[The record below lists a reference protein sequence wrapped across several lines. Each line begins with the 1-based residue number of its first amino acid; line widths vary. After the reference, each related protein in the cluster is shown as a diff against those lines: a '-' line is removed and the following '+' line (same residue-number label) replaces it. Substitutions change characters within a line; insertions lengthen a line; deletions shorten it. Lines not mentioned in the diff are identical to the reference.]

1 MFGYLGFFS
10 YIYSKLTLMKKSQ
23 LKQLIK
29 EEISKESLQFTP
41 EEKKMLIRVLNN
53 QLDVYNDFDQFYSP
67 EIAMVKQILN
77 KIK

>member
-1 MFGYLGFFS
+1 
-10 YIYSKLTLMKKSQ
+10 MKKSQ
-23 LKQLIK
+23 LKQIIR
-29 EEISKESLQFTP
+29 EEIQKESLEFTP

-53 QLDVYNDFDQFYSP
+53 QLDVYNDFDKFYSP

>member
-1 MFGYLGFFS
+1 
-10 YIYSKLTLMKKSQ
+10 MKKSQ
-23 LKQLIK
+23 LKQIIR
-29 EEISKESLQFTP
+29 EEIQKESLEFTP

-53 QLDVYNDFDQFYSP
+53 QLDVYNDFDQLYSP

>member
-1 MFGYLGFFS
+1 
-10 YIYSKLTLMKKSQ
+10 MKKSQ
-23 LKQLIK
+23 LKQIIK
-29 EEISKESLQFTP
+29 EEIQKESLEFTP

-53 QLDVYNDFDQFYSP
+53 QLDVYNDFDKFYSP

>member
-1 MFGYLGFFS
+1 
-10 YIYSKLTLMKKSQ
+10 MKKSQ